1 MIDSIQWR
9 GLVQPE
15 IGIHGDEPFSMRRR
29 GEVIL
34 EKESFADTARR
45 E

>member
-1 MIDSIQWR
+1 MIDGIQR
-9 GLVQPE
+9 CGLVYPE
-15 IGIHGDEPFSMRRR
+15 IGIHRDEPFRMRRR

-34 EKESFADTARR
+34 EKESFTDTARR